1 MQYTYE
7 FELFRGDVCW
17 VVFPF
22 DMDGG
27 TQGSTIEEASEM
39 AADWLR
45 MDIEHRLMHGLDVP
59 KATFGHEPQEGGIR
73 MIVSVEAGL
82 DTVKKVSA
90 SEAARMLG
98 VTPARVTAMIRE
110 GLLDSYKDGART
122 WVTVD
127 SVDER
132 KRNPGSVGRPKK
144 AAMA

>member
-7 FELFRGDVCW
+7 FELFRGDGFWIAV
-17 VVFPF
+17 PF
-22 DMDGG
+22 DMDGA

-45 MDIEHRLMHGLDVP
+45 MDVEHRLMRGIDLP
-59 KATFGHEPQEGGIR
+59 KATFGHEPQEGGIL
-73 MIVSVEAGL
+73 MVVSVEAGL
-82 DTVKKVSA
+82 DAVKKVSA

-98 VTPARVTAMIRE
+98 VTPARVTAMIKD
-110 GLLDSYKDGART
+110 GLLDAYKDGART

-127 SVDER
+127 SIDER
-132 KRNPGSVGRPKK
+132 KRNPGVVGRPKK

>member
-7 FELFRGDVCW
+7 FELFRGDEYW
-17 VVFPF
+17 VVAPF

-27 TQGSTIEEASEM
+27 TQGYTIEEASEM

-45 MDIEHRLMHGLDVP
+45 MDIEHRLMRGIDIP

-82 DTVKKVSA
+82 DTVRKVSA
-90 SEAARMLG
+90 SEASRMLG
-98 VTPARVTAMIRE
+98 VTPARITAMIKE
-110 GLLDSYKDGART
+110 GLLDAYKDGART

-127 SVDER
+127 SIDER
-132 KRNPGSVGRPKK
+132 KKNPGSVGRPKK
-144 AAMA
+144 AAIA